1 MFCGENRSQ
10 DCYIR
15 LALDSFVR
23 TINVSDR
30 PRCFAARFDQI
41 FVVQVSN
48 EFSTGAKVLLNYLV
62 IYISLCIVC
71 SKLFYLGGEC

>member
-10 DCYIR
+10 DRCIR
-15 LALDSFVR
+15 LALDYSVR

-41 FVVQVSN
+41 FVVKVSN

-62 IYISLCIVC
+62 IYISLCIIC
-71 SKLFYLGGEC
+71 SKLF